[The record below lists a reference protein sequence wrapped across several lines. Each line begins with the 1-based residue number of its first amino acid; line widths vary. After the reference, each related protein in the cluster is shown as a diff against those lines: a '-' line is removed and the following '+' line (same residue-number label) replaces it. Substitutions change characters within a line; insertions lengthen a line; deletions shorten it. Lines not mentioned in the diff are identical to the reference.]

1 MKNGVFVLLSE
12 IVIPGNLQRYGSTM
26 LGLILGALI
35 SKIYSQDSLLEDDKE
50 ITFGEQLMFRGLL
63 VLDLSHARLFSG
75 QTTEP
80 FF

>member
-1 MKNGVFVLLSE
+1 MIFKVLYEKWSICSFEE

-63 VLDLSHARLFSG
+63 VLDLSQAKF
-75 QTTEP
+75 P
-80 FF
+80 PA

>member
-63 VLDLSHARLFSG
+63 LLHLSQARFPPDVN
-75 QTTEP
+75 Q
-80 FF
+80 